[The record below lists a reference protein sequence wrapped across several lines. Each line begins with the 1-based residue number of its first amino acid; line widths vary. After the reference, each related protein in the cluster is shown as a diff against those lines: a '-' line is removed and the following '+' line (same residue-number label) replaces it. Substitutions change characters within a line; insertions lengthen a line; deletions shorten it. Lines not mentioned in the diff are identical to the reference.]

1 MAAGIVASTLR
12 RKAFHKRAL
21 HDSARYQA
29 IEPGHIGGVLA
40 TSPTDDGP
48 PTGGWRTSSIVR
60 VESPPSASRAP
71 TSQLSY
77 RDFWPACLNAAEI
90 NLYQLE
96 FETFE
101 YVHFTSSLP
110 VLITPAALSPVHTSN
125 NVGATFDIVAFD
137 NVAVVDRALAE
148 SIM

>member
-29 IEPGHIGGVLA
+29 IEPGHIGGA
-40 TSPTDDGP
+40 IASSPTDDGP
-48 PTGGWRTSSIVR
+48 GAAGWRTSSIVR
-60 VESPPSASRAP
+60 VESPPAAVRST

-77 RDFWPACLNAAEI
+77 KDFWPNCLNAATETD
-90 NLYQLE
+90 LYQLD

-101 YVHFTSSLP
+101 
-110 VLITPAALSPVHTSN
+110 
-125 NVGATFDIVAFD
+125 
-137 NVAVVDRALAE
+137 
-148 SIM
+148 